1 MSNNVQKTPIGEQK
15 DSQDDLENE
24 VDNNH
29 GLDDTADAETPSPAQ
44 PSTQGKGTKRT
55 RDSKKVGIGAKMIKQ
70 LDGILEV
77 VINRSKSK
85 DKVGCSIEEVMEV
98 VEGMPEVVNDDE
110 LFMKVIDIFIE
121 RKNREISSDS
131 SNTNT
136 STDGS
141 DDEFYQLVS
150 ASCVTAVSKWLKY
163 VDKEPCRT
171 SSYMV
176 RLSLGG
182 STLQEMFQ
190 RSG

>member
-24 VDNNH
+24 VDNND

-110 LFMKVIDIFIE
+110 LFMKVVDIFIE
-121 RKNREISSDS
+121 RKNREMFVALKQ
-131 SNTNT
+131 SNR
-136 STDGS
+136 
-141 DDEFYQLVS
+141 QIM
-150 ASCVTAVSKWLKY
+150 WLKSKK
-163 VDKEPCRT
+163 V
-171 SSYMV
+171 
-176 RLSLGG
+176 
-182 STLQEMFQ
+182 
-190 RSG
+190 

>member
-1 MSNNVQKTPIGEQK
+1 MST
-15 DSQDDLENE
+15 S
-24 VDNNH
+24 
-29 GLDDTADAETPSPAQ
+29 
-44 PSTQGKGTKRT
+44 
-55 RDSKKVGIGAKMIKQ
+55 
-70 LDGILEV
+70 
-77 VINRSKSK
+77 
-85 DKVGCSIEEVMEV
+85 
-98 VEGMPEVVNDDE
+98 
-110 LFMKVIDIFIE
+110 
-121 RKNREISSDS
+121 SSDS